1 MSAIYDHPDLREIR
15 AHSPSASI
23 VQMETSKLIPMM
35 VVLALFSGGALMSA
49 VLCWVVMSERVQR
62 AEVETRL
69 LEYYLLELDAK
80 AIAAGIKRPEEAI
93 SNRMKERK

>member
-1 MSAIYDHPDLREIR
+1 MSTIFDHPDMKEVR

-23 VQMETSKLIPMM
+23 IQMESSKLIPMILC
-35 VVLALFSGGALMSA
+35 LALFSGGAVVTS

-62 AEVETRL
+62 AEVETRM